1 MNKCVGKLACII
13 QEIDGGLAHE
23 LRPSMCLGV
32 STKDAQAGKGFADR
46 GQPTG
51 PMGCAKPSKLP
62 AACLRRKSERDL
74 ACQKNYWRQFCF
86 SIDHI

>member
-1 MNKCVGKLACII
+1 MARNVLRSAEEQQYYEQVCSKVGVCTI
-13 QEIDGGLAHE
+13 QEIDGGLARE

-51 PMGCAKPSKLP
+51 PMGCQAS
-62 AACLRRKSERDL
+62 
-74 ACQKNYWRQFCF
+74 
-86 SIDHI
+86 